1 MKNDKLLKQIT
12 ISSILL
18 LCFVM
23 MFSAYI
29 YGAEPGLAGAEPVH
43 SDSGDTVADEQQRNT
58 SAPDEAILPE
68 LTLTPV
74 STDMISPVPELPS
87 LTPEPTVLPV
97 VNLSDAWQDV
107 EGAGHSEVYY
117 HLTSRTIILEKKP
130 GYENAKLELTELPV
144 TRQIRVEISSIM
156 GEALADEH
164 IKRVSEDIYYH
175 GTPPTPT
182 PTMTLTPT
190 PRVSVTPTP
199 RLTELSPTPTYAP
212 ENPYYPWRYDVV
224 HAITSKV
231 QENEDGSITQTLL
244 LTLDKTYVYRV
255 YEDEWNF
262 YISLVRPKDVY
273 DRIVVIDAGHGG
285 IDPGTSSND
294 NKYTEKAMNLSMVL
308 YLKELLDQREDIKVY
323 YTRET
328 DVKPSLQ
335 ERVNLANDVEA
346 DFFLSIHCNAN
357 NAKSLNG
364 TEVLYNSMQ
373 NKWTGMNSK
382 QFALLCL
389 EELNEH
395 VGLKNNGIVAR
406 DHNVTIVKEAR
417 MPVALVETAYMS
429 NPSDMETLA
438 KEETRRAVAQSLYD
452 AILRAYEMMEE
463 QQEEEENP
471 K

>member
-1 MKNDKLLKQIT
+1 M
-12 ISSILL
+12 
-18 LCFVM
+18 
-23 MFSAYI
+23 A
-29 YGAEPGLAGAEPVH
+29 GAEPGH
-43 SDSGDTVADEQQRNT
+43 SGSGNAVKDEKQGYE
-58 SAPDEAILPE
+58 SAPDEYIMPE
-68 LTLTPV
+68 RLLTPV
-74 STDMISPVPELPS
+74 PTDMVSPVPTLPS
-87 LTPEPTVLPV
+87 LTPEPTGLPA
-97 VNLSDAWQDV
+97 VNLSDAWQEV

-144 TRQIRVEISSIM
+144 TRQIRVEITNIM
-156 GEALADEH
+156 GEALVDEQ
-164 IKRVSEDIYYH
+164 IKRVSEDTYYH

-182 PTMTLTPT
+182 PTMTPTPT
-190 PRVSVTPTP
+190 QRVSGTPTP
-199 RLTELSPTPTYAP
+199 RLTELSPTPTCAP
-212 ENPYYPWRYDVV
+212 DNPYYPWRYDVV
-224 HAITSKV
+224 HAIAGSV
-231 QENEDGSITQTLL
+231 EENEDGSITQTLL

-273 DRIVVIDAGHGG
+273 ERIVVIDAGHGG

-308 YLKELLDQREDIKVY
+308 YLKELLDQREDIKAY

-335 ERVNLANDVEA
+335 QRVDLANDVEA

-357 NAKSLNG
+357 EAKSLHG

-382 QFALLCL
+382 QFAMLCL
-389 EELNEH
+389 EELDEH
-395 VGLKNNGIVAR
+395 IGLKNNGIVAR

-417 MPVALVETAYMS
+417 MPVALVETAFMT
-429 NPSDMETLA
+429 NPSDMEALA
-438 KEETRRAVAQSLYD
+438 KEETRKAVAQGLYD
-452 AILRAYEMMEE
+452 AILRAYEMMDK